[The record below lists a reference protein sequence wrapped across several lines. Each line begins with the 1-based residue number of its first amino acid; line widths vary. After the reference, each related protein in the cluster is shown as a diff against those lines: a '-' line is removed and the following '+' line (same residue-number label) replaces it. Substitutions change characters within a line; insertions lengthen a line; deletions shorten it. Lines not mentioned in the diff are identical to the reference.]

1 MIADHGSVNRTIA
14 RVLVILHKGL
24 VILLLLLLPIVP
36 MLLLLHDRDKSK
48 GAFVEELYFSE
59 FYKGAWER
67 DI

>member
-1 MIADHGSVNRTIA
+1 
-14 RVLVILHKGL
+14 
-24 VILLLLLLPIVP
+24 